1 MAVTNKIVRIKELIS
16 AISEADK
23 KYYGEDNP
31 SISDREYDALVDEL
45 LALEK
50 ETGIAFANSP
60 TKRVGG
66 SNKTGLEQVRH
77 TKQMLS
83 AKKTKS
89 VDDIIRFAGN
99 NEIILSWKLDG
110 LTLVLRYS
118 GGQLRQAITRGENG
132 LVGEDVTDN
141 VKHMRN
147 VPKKVKCKDDFE
159 VRGEGVMSWTDF
171 SIVSRN
177 GSQGHPRNTAAGA
190 VRALSPDKGVLSH
203 TEFFAF
209 ELIYPHDKS
218 KTKQEQFDFLAL
230 NGFICV
236 EYNRVSGCV
245 GEKVIREAID
255 AFNPEGYPYP
265 VDGIIA
271 EYNDIAFGRS
281 LGATAH
287 HENRMLALKWED
299 GLYETTFRGVELSV
313 TRSGA
318 VALIALFD
326 PVNIDGAQVR
336 RADLH
341 SLSNFERYKFG
352 IGDTIKVYKANMI
365 IPQVAKNITSSGTY
379 SLPELCPCCGSK
391 LEIKASAS
399 GVKNLYCP
407 NEECIAKNA
416 QRIARFCD
424 KDAMNIDGCT
434 ATMLEKLMAYGFV
447 KTFADL
453 YHLKEKRAQL
463 LTTPGFGFESCDKL
477 IKEAENSRRCRLHQ
491 FLVAVGIPLMGPNN
505 AREISEYFNG
515 SWNEFE
521 KAVKEEFCFFHI
533 SGVSQALSKN
543 IIKWYNDESQQRLWK
558 PLLKELIFIDTDSQC
573 YEGDNAFAGKNVV
586 VTGTV
591 NGMSRQEIT
600 ELLKLLG
607 AIPSDSV
614 SGKTSYLIVGEA
626 PGTKK
631 LSAALAGGVKIITE
645 GQFIKMLS
653 E

>member
-1 MAVTNKIVRIKELIS
+1 MVYINKIGRMKELIS

-31 SISDREYDALVDEL
+31 SLTDREYDALVDEL
-45 LALEK
+45 FALEK
-50 ETGIAFANSP
+50 ETGIVFANSP
-60 TKRVGG
+60 TKKVSG

-77 TKQMLS
+77 SKPMLS

-89 VDDIIRFAGN
+89 VDDIISFAGN
-99 NEIILSWKLDG
+99 NEIMLSRKLDG

-118 GGQLRQAITRGENG
+118 DGQFRQAITRGENG
-132 LVGEDVTDN
+132 LVGEDVTAN
-141 VKHMRN
+141 VKYMRN
-147 VPKKVKCKDDFE
+147 IPKKVKCKDDFE
-159 VRGEGVMSWTDF
+159 VRGEGVISWTDF
-171 SIVSRN
+171 GIVSRG

-203 TEFFAF
+203 IDFFAF
-209 ELIYPHDKS
+209 ELIYPLDKS
-218 KTKQEQFDFLAL
+218 KTKQEQFDYLTL
-230 NGFICV
+230 NGFSCV
-236 EYNRVSGCV
+236 EYNCVAACV
-245 GEKVIREAID
+245 GEKTMREAID
-255 AFNPEGYPYP
+255 AFNPESCPYP

-271 EYNDIAFGRS
+271 EYNDLAFGRS

-287 HENRMLALKWED
+287 HENRMIALKWED
-299 GLYETTFRGVELSV
+299 GLYETVFRGVEMSV

-341 SLSNFERYKFG
+341 SLSNFEKYKFG

-365 IPQVAKNITSSGTY
+365 IPQVAENVTASGTY
-379 SLPELCPCCGSK
+379 KLPELCPCCGSK
-391 LEIKASAS
+391 LETKTSSS

-453 YHLKEKRAQL
+453 YHLKEKRAQI
-463 LTTPGFGFESCDKL
+463 LTTPGFGFESCDRL
-477 IKEAENSRRCRLHQ
+477 IKAAESSRRCRLYQ

-515 SWNEFE
+515 SWTEFE

-533 SGVSQALSKN
+533 SGVSQALSNN
-543 IIKWYNDESQQRLWK
+543 IIKWYNDEAQQRLWK
-558 PLLKELIFIDTDSQC
+558 PLLKELTFVDTADQC
-573 YEGDNAFAGKNVV
+573 REGDNAFAGKNIV

-600 ELLKLLG
+600 EILKLLG
-607 AIPSDSV
+607 AVPSESV

-626 PGTKK
+626 PGAKK
-631 LSAALAGGVKIITE
+631 LSTALANGVKIITE
-645 GQFIKMLS
+645 SQFTKMLS